1 MIILIL
7 IIILFYFIYNINNEH
22 FDYYPIKLTSYN
34 PSLYDNILDL
44 SNNFTSENIK
54 ADIDTSNINNT
65 NNGNNTNYI
74 NNTNSGN
81 NTNNTNNISISGNL
95 SNINLSEH
103 NDLTNI
109 SLNTHNQFINRIQL
123 KTTNPHLEIEQILNS
138 NNRLDSSNC
147 CLVTKKFNG
156 DYYYEYEKMSGDK
169 CNMDLY
175 ILNKNKELLFDG
187 INGWS
192 NNACS
197 FQKDNDY
204 INKLGSCR
212 NNNFEC
218 KDFVLE
224 DTCNKY
230 KNNSNLILNEF
241 KGNTINDLIT
251 FQDKKSLI
259 NKSNIK
265 WSEKTCEE
273 RVEYKPPV
281 IKKNMDYIQ

>member
-7 IIILFYFIYNINNEH
+7 IIILFYFIYNKNNES

-34 PSLYDNILDL
+34 PSLYNNILDL
-44 SNNFTSENIK
+44 SNNFTSENNISNITMLNY
-54 ADIDTSNINNT
+54 ASNINNT
-65 NNGNNTNYI
+65 ISSNINNENNITISNYI
-74 NNTNSGN
+74 N
-81 NTNNTNNISISGNL
+81 L
-95 SNINLSEH
+95 SENINLS
-103 NDLTNI
+103 NN
-109 SLNTHNQFINRIQL
+109 SLDTDKQFINRIQL
-123 KTTNPHLEIEQILNS
+123 KTTNPYLEIEQTLNS

-156 DYYYEYEKMSGDK
+156 NYYYDYEKMSGDK
-169 CNMDLY
+169 CNIDLY
-175 ILNKNKELLFDG
+175 ILDKNKELLFDG

-192 NNACS
+192 
-197 FQKDNDY
+197 DNSCLSQSDFDKNKIAQNLNY

-218 KDFVLE
+218 KDFILE
-224 DTCNKY
+224 DKCNQY

-251 FQDKKSLI
+251 FQNKKSLI

-265 WSEKTCEE
+265 RSEKTCEG
-273 RVEYKPPV
+273 RLEYIPPV
-281 IKKNMDYIQ
+281 IKKTMDYIE

>member
-7 IIILFYFIYNINNEH
+7 IIILFYFIYNKNNEH

-44 SNNFTSENIK
+44 NNNFTSENIK
-54 ADIDTSNINNT
+54 ADISISNENNINNVT
-65 NNGNNTNYI
+65 
-74 NNTNSGN
+74 
-81 NTNNTNNISISGNL
+81 ISSY
-95 SNINLSEH
+95 INLSEH

-109 SLNTHNQFINRIQL
+109 SLNTDNQFINRIQL

-169 CNMDLY
+169 CNIDLY
-175 ILNKNKELLFDG
+175 ILDKNKELLFDG

-192 NNACS
+192 
-197 FQKDNDY
+197 NDY

-218 KDFVLE
+218 KDFILE

-230 KNNSNLILNEF
+230 KNNSNLILNKF
-241 KGNTINDLIT
+241 KGSTINDLLT
-251 FQDKKSLI
+251 FLDKKSLT

-273 RVEYKPPV
+273 RVKYIPPV
-281 IKKNMDYIQ
+281 IKKTMDYIE

>member
-54 ADIDTSNINNT
+54 AGIDIVNNT
-65 NNGNNTNYI
+65 NNGNNTSYI
-74 NNTNSGN
+74 NNSSYIT
-81 NTNNTNNISISGNL
+81 TSGNL
-95 SNINLSEH
+95 NNINLSQH

-123 KTTNPHLEIEQILNS
+123 KSTNPYLEIEQILNS

-169 CNMDLY
+169 CNIDLY
-175 ILNKNKELLFDG
+175 ILDKNKELLFDG

-192 NNACS
+192 
-197 FQKDNDY
+197 NDY

-273 RVEYKPPV
+273 RVEYIPPV

>member
-54 ADIDTSNINNT
+54 ADITMLNYASNENNT
-65 NNGNNTNYI
+65 SYI
-74 NNTNSGN
+74 NNSSYIT
-81 NTNNTNNISISGNL
+81 TSGNL
-95 SNINLSEH
+95 NNINLSEH

-156 DYYYEYEKMSGDK
+156 DYYYEYQKMSGNK
-169 CNMDLY
+169 CNTDLY
-175 ILNKNKELLFDG
+175 ILDKNKELLFDG

-192 NNACS
+192 NGACKNKIG
-197 FQKDNDY
+197 QDLDY

-218 KDFVLE
+218 KDFILE
-224 DTCNKY
+224 DKCNEY
-230 KNNSNLILNEF
+230 KNNSNLNLNEF

-251 FQDKKSLI
+251 FLDKKSLI

-273 RVEYKPPV
+273 RLEYIPPV
-281 IKKNMDYIQ
+281 IKKTMDYIQ

>member
-1 MIILIL
+1 
-7 IIILFYFIYNINNEH
+7 
-22 FDYYPIKLTSYN
+22 
-34 PSLYDNILDL
+34 
-44 SNNFTSENIK
+44 
-54 ADIDTSNINNT
+54 
-65 NNGNNTNYI
+65 
-74 NNTNSGN
+74 
-81 NTNNTNNISISGNL
+81 
-95 SNINLSEH
+95 
-103 NDLTNI
+103 
-109 SLNTHNQFINRIQL
+109 
-123 KTTNPHLEIEQILNS
+123 
-138 NNRLDSSNC
+138 
-147 CLVTKKFNG
+147 
-156 DYYYEYEKMSGDK
+156 MSGDK

-192 NNACS
+192 VE
-197 FQKDNDY
+197 Y

-251 FQDKKSLI
+251 FQDKKSLT

-273 RVEYKPPV
+273 RLEYMPPV
-281 IKKNMDYIQ
+281 IKKTMDYIQ

>member
-7 IIILFYFIYNINNEH
+7 IIILFYFIYNKNNES

-34 PSLYDNILDL
+34 PSLYNNILDL
-44 SNNFTSENIK
+44 SNNFTSENNISNITMLNYTNY
-54 ADIDTSNINNT
+54 ASNENNINNT
-65 NNGNNTNYI
+65 ISGNFNNISNISNISNITISNYI
-74 NNTNSGN
+74 N
-81 NTNNTNNISISGNL
+81 L
-95 SNINLSEH
+95 SENINLS
-103 NDLTNI
+103 NN
-109 SLNTHNQFINRIQL
+109 SLNTNKQFINRIQL
-123 KTTNPHLEIEQILNS
+123 KTTNPYLEIEQTLNS

-156 DYYYEYEKMSGDK
+156 KYYYDYEKMSGDK
-169 CNMDLY
+169 CNIDLY

-192 NNACS
+192 NDACS
-197 FQKDNDY
+197 VQSNY

-218 KDFVLE
+218 KDFILE
-224 DTCNKY
+224 NTCNQY

-273 RVEYKPPV
+273 RLEYNPPV
-281 IKKNMDYIQ
+281 IKKTMDYIQ